1 MPYDFDKVI
10 DRSNTMSQKWDN
22 QEENFPENP
31 KALPFWVADM
41 DFSCPEPIVR
51 AVQERAAHPIYG
63 YSMIGKKSKEL
74 AAGWQKK
81 RHNWNVDPS
90 WVTFSNGIVPALNAA
105 VTAYTEP
112 GDGVIIQ
119 PPVYYPFRDAIENNG
134 RKVINNPLI
143 YDGEKWDVNLNE
155 LERLAEEENNKL
167 LLLCHPLNPVSRVLT
182 KEELIRIGEICEKN
196 HVLMIIDEIH
206 SDLVY
211 RHTKFYSLASLNE
224 KFAQNS
230 ITAVAPSKT
239 FNIAGLQMSAII
251 IPNEKLR
258 ERFDQEMERRN
269 FIPNLFGS
277 VAFEA
282 AYSNSECEEYLE
294 ELIDYLWDNYIFLD
308 QYLKEHMPKIKC
320 QKPDATYLLWLD
332 FGELHMSS
340 EEIES
345 FCLKEAGLA
354 FDVGRW
360 FGGESENYMRMNI
373 GCPRSQLRRALELL
387 EKAYKKRNF

>member
-1 MPYDFDKVI
+1 MPYDFNKVI
-10 DRSNTMSQKWDN
+10 DRSDTMSQKWDN

-31 KALPFWVADM
+31 EALPFWVADM
-41 DFSCPEPIVR
+41 DFPCPEPIVR

-81 RHNWNVDPS
+81 RHSWDVDPS

-282 AYSNSECEEYLE
+282 AYSSSECEEYLE

-354 FDVGRW
+354 FDAGRW
-360 FGGESENYMRMNI
+360 FGGEGKKYMRIKI
-373 GCPRSQLRRALELL
+373 GCPRKQLKQALELL
-387 EKAYKKRNF
+387 EKAYKRRNY

>member
-1 MPYDFDKVI
+1 MPYDFNKVI
-10 DRSNTMSQKWDN
+10 DRSDTMSQKWDN

-41 DFSCPEPIVR
+41 DFPCPEPIVR

-81 RHNWNVDPS
+81 RHSWDVDPS

-182 KEELIRIGEICEKN
+182 KEELIRIGEICEKI
-196 HVLMIIDEIH
+196 M
-206 SDLVY
+206 
-211 RHTKFYSLASLNE
+211 
-224 KFAQNS
+224 
-230 ITAVAPSKT
+230 
-239 FNIAGLQMSAII
+239 
-251 IPNEKLR
+251 
-258 ERFDQEMERRN
+258 
-269 FIPNLFGS
+269 
-277 VAFEA
+277 
-282 AYSNSECEEYLE
+282 C
-294 ELIDYLWDNYIFLD
+294 
-308 QYLKEHMPKIKC
+308 
-320 QKPDATYLLWLD
+320 
-332 FGELHMSS
+332 
-340 EEIES
+340 
-345 FCLKEAGLA
+345 
-354 FDVGRW
+354 
-360 FGGESENYMRMNI
+360 
-373 GCPRSQLRRALELL
+373 
-387 EKAYKKRNF
+387 